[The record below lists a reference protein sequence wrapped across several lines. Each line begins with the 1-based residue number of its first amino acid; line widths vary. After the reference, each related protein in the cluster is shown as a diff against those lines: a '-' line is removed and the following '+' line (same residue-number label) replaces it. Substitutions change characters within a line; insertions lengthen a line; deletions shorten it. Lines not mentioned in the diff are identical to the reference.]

1 MNNSKINRPLWNQEN
16 KRSDNLFWLDKNE
29 ITIEESQLFNES
41 ILNELLPSD
50 ETNPYAFYSHNME
63 IMSDLHDFLELNKLS
78 TESLLT
84 V

>member
-41 ILNELLPSD
+41 ILS
-50 ETNPYAFYSHNME
+50 
-63 IMSDLHDFLELNKLS
+63 K
-78 TESLLT
+78 
-84 V
+84 